1 MIRNKYTYIAFLILS
16 SQSLNASSIEN
27 NISLNNSEINKEQ
40 EKYYDNFDFVKRNL
54 FWSVS
59 ELHNKIIN
67 ECKKKEDIDRVIKSF
82 SAFSQFLLDQ
92 KDKFKYSDDIT
103 KLADFITNKIVE
115 QSKEKEQAEI
125 ISASICNMSA
135 DLNAFSEKL
144 YSLQQGKEDCKS
156 SFYSFLCNL
165 LNKKEI
171 SGVSVEVD
179 LLTGKRQH
187 FNIIIKDKGDNKKA
201 LDNLFVKVLKNKDE
215 VVNCTKWNSKP
226 INIDEKDNSLSTL
239 LGKKSSF
246 SMCFPKDL
254 DPSEL
259 NVVIYNREEGKDISF
274 SF

>member
-27 NISLNNSEINKEQ
+27 NISLNNNEINKEAN
-40 EKYYDNFDFVKRNL
+40 DIDFSKVKNNL
-54 FWSVS
+54 IIAVN
-59 ELHNKIIN
+59 ELHNNIN
-67 ECKKKEDIDRVIKSF
+67 TEGIETVIKCLSEL
-82 SAFSQFLLDQ
+82 SHFLLEQ
-92 KDKFKYSDDIT
+92 KDKFKCSDDIT

-115 QSKEKEQAEI
+115 PSKEKEQAEI
-125 ISASICNMSA
+125 ISAFICNMSA

-171 SGVSVEVD
+171 SGVSVNVD

-187 FNIIIKDKGDNKKA
+187 FNIIITDKGDNKKA

-239 LGKKSSF
+239 LGKKNSF

>member
-27 NISLNNSEINKEQ
+27 NISLNNSENNKEQ
-40 EKYYDNFDFVKRNL
+40 EKYEDNFDFVKRNL
-54 FWSVS
+54 LWSVS

-67 ECKKKEDIDRVIKSF
+67 EGKKKEFIGPVIESF

-92 KDKFKYSDDIT
+92 KDKFKCSGDIT

-115 QSKEKEQAEI
+115 PSKEKEQDEI
-125 ISASICNMSA
+125 ISAFICNMSA
-135 DLNAFSEKL
+135 DLNAFSENL

-171 SGVSVEVD
+171 NGVSVEVD
-179 LLTGKRQH
+179 LLMDKHPHFKITINNKRGVKE
-187 FNIIIKDKGDNKKA
+187 N

-215 VVNCTKWNSKP
+215 VVNCTKWNSQP

-239 LGKKSSF
+239 LGKKNSF
-246 SMCFPKDL
+246 SICFPKDL

-259 NVVIYNREEGKDISF
+259 NVVIYNSEEGNDISF

>member
-1 MIRNKYTYIAFLILS
+1 MISNKYTYIAFLILS

-27 NISLNNSEINKEQ
+27 NIPLNNSGNNKEQ
-40 EKYYDNFDFVKRNL
+40 EKYDDNFDFVKSNL
-54 FWSVS
+54 LYSVS

-67 ECKKKEDIDRVIKSF
+67 EGKKKEFIDPVIESF
-82 SAFSQFLLDQ
+82 SAFSKFLLDQ

-115 QSKEKEQAEI
+115 PSKEKEQGEI
-125 ISASICNMSA
+125 ISAFICNMSV
-135 DLNAFSEKL
+135 DLNAFSENL
-144 YSLQQGKEDCKS
+144 YSLQQGGEDCKS
-156 SFYSFLCNL
+156 SFYSFLCDL

-171 SGVSVEVD
+171 NGVSVKVD

-187 FNIIIKDKGDNKKA
+187 FNIIITDRGDNKKA
-201 LDNLFVKVLKNKDE
+201 LENLFVKVLKNKDE
-215 VVNCTKWNSKP
+215 VVTCTKWNGHT

-239 LGKKSSF
+239 LGKKNSF

-259 NVVIYNREEGKDISF
+259 NVVVYNREEGKGISF